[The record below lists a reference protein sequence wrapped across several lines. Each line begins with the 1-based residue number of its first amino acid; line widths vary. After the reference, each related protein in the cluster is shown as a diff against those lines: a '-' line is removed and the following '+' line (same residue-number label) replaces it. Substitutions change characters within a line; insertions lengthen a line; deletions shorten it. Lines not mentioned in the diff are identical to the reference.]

1 MADSPKDNFKVTF
14 SKADRQAVKWY
25 AMSATYRSELKIK
38 EFLDAKE
45 VECFLPLVMGFRVV
59 NRRRVK
65 KMVPAVGNLIFV
77 HSSQERIDDLK
88 ISQPRWQY
96 KMMPSETGTK
106 RVVIPD
112 GQMINFIAAC
122 GLAREKKNFLDPA
135 TFDFSKLNISNGDKI
150 RITRDDGTQIDGYFV
165 SIKGNKKKKYIFI
178 NAGNVLAVKLDEESV
193 NYTIEKL

>member
-1 MADSPKDNFKVTF
+1 MADSPKDNFKVSF
-14 SKADRQAVKWY
+14 SKGDRQAVKWY

-38 EFLDAKE
+38 EFLDAKG

-65 KMVPAVGNLIFV
+65 KLVPAVGNLIFV
-77 HSSQERIDDLK
+77 RSSQERIDDLK

-96 KMMPSETGTK
+96 KMMPCEAGTK

-112 GQMINFIAAC
+112 GQMVNFIAAC
-122 GLAREKKNFLDPA
+122 GLARDRKNFLDPS
-135 TFDFSKLNISNGDKI
+135 TFDFSRIDIHKGDKV
-150 RITRDDGTQIDGYFV
+150 RITRDDGTQIDGCFV
-165 SIKGNKKKKYIFI
+165 SIKGNRKRYILI
-178 NAGNVLAVKLDEESV
+178 DAGNVLAVKLDEDSV